1 MEAYEFYAKPENGM
15 IEIPERYKNRILS
28 DIKVIILDEK
38 PWKFDR
44 EEATARRKSDL
55 LLPPILDTKG
65 WKFNREEANE
75 R

>member
-1 MEAYEFYAKPENGM
+1 MQAYEFYAKPEKGM
-15 IEIPERYKNRILS
+15 IEIPERYRNRISS
-28 DIKVIILDEK
+28 DVKVIILDIKSWEV
-38 PWKFDR
+38 DG
-44 EEATARRKSDL
+44 EEANARRKSDL

>member
-1 MEAYEFYAKPENGM
+1 MQAYEFLAKPENGA
-15 IEIPERYKNRILS
+15 ILIPEEFRNKIVS
-28 DIKVIILDEK
+28 DVKVIVLETKQNGFCLKEDHNGY
-38 PWKFDR
+38 
-44 EEATARRKSDL
+44 KSHL